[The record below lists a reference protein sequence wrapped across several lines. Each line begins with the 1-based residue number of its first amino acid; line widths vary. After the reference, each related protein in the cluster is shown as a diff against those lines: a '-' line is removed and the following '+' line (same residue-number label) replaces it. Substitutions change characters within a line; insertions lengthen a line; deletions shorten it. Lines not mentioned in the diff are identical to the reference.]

1 MKISKS
7 KIILF
12 RDGDKT
18 NSQGALTPAIIM
30 DLLQMIVKNSKIQKE
45 KREFILLE
53 SIPVAISW
61 VMFME
66 PGIAELE
73 RQNK

>member
-1 MKISKS
+1 MKILKS

-12 RDGDKT
+12 RDGDKI

-30 DLLQMIVKNSKIQKE
+30 DLLQMIAKNSKMQKE

>member
-12 RDGDKT
+12 RDGDKI

-30 DLLQMIVKNSKIQKE
+30 DLLQMIAKNSKMQKE

-53 SIPVAISW
+53 SIPVAFSW
-61 VMFME
+61 VLFME

-73 RQNK
+73 QQNK